1 MTRILSNGLAIA
13 LALTTA
19 VGLSACDRTEEDRGT
34 LADTSAGIVDTAPAT
49 TARSVAALLSDENII
64 ALLDTTYDAMLE
76 ADQLAMDRTD
86 NEQVRQFASR
96 AVTQNAASRRAVI
109 ATAQRLGVAPILPD
123 DDPVEGH
130 ADAMALMRQR
140 AGSMFDEVYLDQ
152 AAETRKELIDE
163 IDDALGIEARP
174 DAVKQ
179 LLRELK
185 TQLEADVKALEGLAS
200 KAG

>member
-1 MTRILSNGLAIA
+1 MQQERTMTRIQSSGLALV
-13 LALTTA
+13 LALTTTLA
-19 VGLSACDRTEEDRGT
+19 VSACDRTEEDRGT
-34 LADTSAGIVDTAPAT
+34 LADTSAGVVDTAPTT
-49 TARSVAALLSDENII
+49 TARSVAALLTDENII

-76 ADQLAMDRTD
+76 ADQLALDRTD
-86 NEQVRQFASR
+86 NEQVRQFASK

-109 ATAQRLGVAPILPD
+109 ATAQRMGVAPILPD

-163 IDDALGIEARP
+163 IDDARSEEHTS
-174 DAVKQ
+174 
-179 LLRELK
+179 EL
-185 TQLEADVKALEGLAS
+185 QS
-200 KAG
+200 PCN